1 MTAITFDT
9 LAYFKKMKEA
19 GFTDKQA
26 EMQAEGLAEIL
37 DEKLAT
43 KSDIVALQ
51 KDVVSLKEE
60 FKEMRT
66 EMKWLFGM
74 TIAFLT
80 FVMTASKFFH

>member
-1 MTAITFDT
+1 
-9 LAYFKKMKEA
+9 
-19 GFTDKQA
+19 
-26 EMQAEGLAEIL
+26 MQAEGLAEIL

-43 KSDIVALQ
+43 KSDIMALQ

-74 TIAFLT
+74 TITFLT
-80 FVMTASKFFH
+80 FVMIASKFFH